1 MSLNTNICGFFTSL
15 SGTGLTGNIHTLAGY
30 TYDVAGKSFLLTQ
43 LSYGNGNSVAYEYD
57 DLDRI
62 LAVRYDGEINP
73 SVEYLYDNMGS
84 ATLRKDNLTQVQTK
98 QLYDLLPKH

>member
-1 MSLNTNICGFFTSL
+1 M
-15 SGTGLTGNIHTLAGY
+15 
-30 TYDVAGKSFLLTQ
+30 
-43 LSYGNGNSVAYEYD
+43 SYGNGNSVAYEYD

-62 LAVRYDGEINP
+62 IAVRYDGEINP

-98 QLYDLLPKH
+98 QSYDFADRLCRIEEKGMGGNALDHAYEWTYD